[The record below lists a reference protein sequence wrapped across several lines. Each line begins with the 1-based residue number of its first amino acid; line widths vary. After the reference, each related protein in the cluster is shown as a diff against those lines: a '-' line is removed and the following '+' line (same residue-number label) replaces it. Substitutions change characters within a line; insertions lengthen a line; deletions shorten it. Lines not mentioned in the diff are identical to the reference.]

1 MYIKGFCGAD
11 EEYPYKRN
19 SLKEVQKLKEYI
31 HKALP
36 KQFET
41 IIGNIQKVS
50 YPARQGATSEVVF
63 LHTDQGKYVCKR
75 SSLPQY
81 KTWLLEE
88 AKVMKELNTN
98 TSLPIPTFYDYMED
112 EGNSYLLMSMEEGV
126 PLREAL
132 LAVKTNEEQVKLI
145 QSFGEK
151 LKKLHETSL
160 PPEWQHQ
167 ISWLDIQ
174 LKKAAYNLQHY
185 EVDGNP
191 QLLDSLLEHKPRAIP
206 QTLIHGDCTIDNVLV
221 ADNSVETFIDL
232 SGVAYGDPRYDVAL
246 AIRSFIYDKSLLN
259 AFYKGYTL
267 LRLSKE
273 EFDYFDGGLYEF
285 F

>member
-1 MYIKGFCGAD
+1 MYIKGLWNAY
-11 EEYPYKRN
+11 EEYPYKRK

-41 IIGNIQKVS
+41 IIGNIQNFS
-50 YPARQGATSEVVF
+50 YPTRQGATSEVVF
-63 LHTDQGKYVCKR
+63 LHTVQGNYVCKR

-81 KTWLLEE
+81 KSWLLEE

-112 EGNSYLLMSMEEGV
+112 QGNSYLLMSMEEGV

-145 QSFGEK
+145 HSFGAK
-151 LKKLHETSL
+151 LKKLHETPL
-160 PPEWQHQ
+160 PPEWQHRK
-167 ISWLDIQ
+167 SWLDIQ
-174 LKKAAYNLQHY
+174 LIKAAYNLQHF

-191 QLLDSLLEHKPRAIP
+191 QLLDSLLKHKPRAIP
-206 QTLIHGDCTIDNVLV
+206 QMLIHGDFTIDNVLV
-221 ADNSVETFIDL
+221 TDNTVETFIDL

-259 AFYKGYTL
+259 AFYNGYTL
-267 LRLSKE
+267 FRLSKE